1 MNQPETYTRLDILRE
16 LIDAYEI
23 EITAGKIDIE
33 RMHKA
38 RLNIETELNYIEKF
52 LLKSD
57 DCEL

>member
-1 MNQPETYTRLDILRE
+1 MNQSETYTRLDILRE

-38 RLNIETELNYIEKF
+38 RLNIEVELNYIENF
-52 LLKSD
+52 LLKND
-57 DCEL
+57 E